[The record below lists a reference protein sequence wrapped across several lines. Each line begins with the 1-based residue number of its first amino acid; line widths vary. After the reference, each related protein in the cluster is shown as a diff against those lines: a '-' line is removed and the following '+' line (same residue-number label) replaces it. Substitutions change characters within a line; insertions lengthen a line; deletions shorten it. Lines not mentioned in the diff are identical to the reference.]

1 MRIKEMEEIL
11 NNLYNVSDVKTG
23 YTFYLMYLMEKCI
36 KIFEWEN
43 LPQNEMYD
51 TEIERSLILNGFCGL
66 TKVGDKFLSVN
77 GSEYGVTDYTGIFSS
92 FVWTTPKRNGNFE
105 IGTGGVLLKSNSL
118 KVPLITIIMRYARQ
132 LADVDSTIEKT
143 LVNLRTPFL
152 NVANDEL
159 TASSIK
165 KTLKAIA
172 LGKDEVVVNEEIYKS
187 ILQLEN
193 SPKQTGNLKE
203 LIECKRFILQS
214 FYNDIGVKVASDKKE
229 RMIQT
234 EIDSNN
240 QMLLVSLSDMLQCR
254 KKACEQFNE
263 LYGTNVSVKLS
274 KEFDVEEV
282 ENVDVD
288 TVESVESGVDNNV
301 EKFDI

>member
-1 MRIKEMEEIL
+1 MEEIL

-66 TKVGDKFLSVN
+66 TKVGEKFLSVN
-77 GSEYGVTDYTGIFSS
+77 GSEYGVTDYTGIFSN

-105 IGTGGVLLKSNSL
+105 IGKDGILLKSNSL

-234 EIDSNN
+234 KVDSNN

-274 KEFDVEEV
+274 KEFDVEDV

-288 TVESVESGVDNNV
+288 TVESVESGVEDNV
-301 EKFDI
+301 EKSDV

>member
-1 MRIKEMEEIL
+1 MEEIL

-23 YTFYLMYLMEKCI
+23 YTFYLMYLMEKCM

-77 GSEYGVTDYTGIFSS
+77 GSATGITDYSGVFTTFI
-92 FVWTTPKRNGNFE
+92 WTTPKRNGSFE
-105 IGTGGVLLKSNSL
+105 IGKGGVVLKSNSL
-118 KVPLITIIMRYARQ
+118 KVPLITIIMRYSRQ

-152 NVANDEL
+152 NVANDEV

-234 EIDSNN
+234 EVDSNN

-263 LYGTNVSVKLS
+263 IYGTNISVKLS
-274 KEFDVEEV
+274 REFDVEEV

-288 TVESVESGVDNNV
+288 TVESVESESENNV
-301 EKFDI
+301 EKFDV

>member
-1 MRIKEMEEIL
+1 
-11 NNLYNVSDVKTG
+11 
-23 YTFYLMYLMEKCI
+23 
-36 KIFEWEN
+36 
-43 LPQNEMYD
+43 
-51 TEIERSLILNGFCGL
+51 
-66 TKVGDKFLSVN
+66 
-77 GSEYGVTDYTGIFSS
+77 
-92 FVWTTPKRNGNFE
+92 
-105 IGTGGVLLKSNSL
+105 
-118 KVPLITIIMRYARQ
+118 MRYARQ

-234 EIDSNN
+234 EVDSNN

-263 LYGTNVSVKLS
+263 LYGTNISVKLS
-274 KEFDVEEV
+274 KEFDIEEV
-282 ENVDVD
+282 ENADVD
-288 TVESVESGVDNNV
+288 TVESVESGVEDNV
-301 EKFDI
+301 EKFDV